1 LQSPGGNAGAFVL
14 GENDRPCRRSV
25 RHRRAAAKRRDP
37 VIQVSIRAT
46 DADLDRRIF
55 ARDGGKNEGQRLL
68 RNDYSLSRSI

>member
-14 GENDRPCRRSV
+14 GENDRPCRPSF

-46 DADLDRRIF
+46 DVGLNRQVF
-55 ARDGGKNEGQRLL
+55 ARR
-68 RNDYSLSRSI
+68 